1 MSSPFSP
8 KSQVSKINCHVLFI
22 DLSHD
27 LGPARFPSRAPP
39 HRGDGGDRQPLW
51 QDGGQGSTSGAGR
64 PVLPAPAMAQGCPMA
79 LEMPRLLPSCSLP
92 APFLPTP
99 FLPCTAISPAVPA
112 LALISPLPQ
121 ARRGC
126 AQRASR
132 FSFFLKLFLF
142 RLSFLN
148 LISR

>member
-64 PVLPAPAMAQGCPMA
+64 PVLPAPAMAQGGPTA
-79 LEMPRLLPSCSLP
+79 LETPRLLPSSFP
-92 APFLPTP
+92 AP

>member
-51 QDGGQGSTSGAGR
+51 QDGGQGSTSSAGR
-64 PVLPAPAMAQGCPMA
+64 LVVPAPATAQGCPTA
-79 LEMPRLLPSCSLP
+79 LETPRLLPSCP
-92 APFLPTP
+92 LPTLHGHFP
-99 FLPCTAISPAVPA
+99 GCASAHFNLSPAT
-112 LALISPLPQ
+112 SH
-121 ARRGC
+121 ARVC
-126 AQRASR
+126 SAS
-132 FSFFLKLFLF
+132 FQVLL
-142 RLSFLN
+142 LS
-148 LISR
+148 